1 MLLFPLQMFSD
12 MSPYSPWLKVRTV
25 PGYFHAKPG
34 AGKRRRKNRL
44 HIRKATKLRQCR
56 KTKQ

>member
-1 MLLFPLQMFSD
+1 MLFSALQMFSD

-34 AGKRRRKNRL
+34 SGKLRRKNRL
-44 HIRKATKLRQCR
+44 HIRKAARLRQRR
-56 KTKQ
+56 KARS